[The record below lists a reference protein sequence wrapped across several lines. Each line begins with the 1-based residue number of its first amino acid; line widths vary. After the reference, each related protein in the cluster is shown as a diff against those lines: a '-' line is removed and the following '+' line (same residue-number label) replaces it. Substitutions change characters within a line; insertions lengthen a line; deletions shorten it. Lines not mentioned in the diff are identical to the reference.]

1 MAITKRQLMERVN
14 YLGGSDCSA
23 IMGLSHWQ
31 TPLGV
36 FMAKVFPDHDDSENR
51 IGGKN
56 EAAYWGNKLED
67 KVAEAFA
74 EETGKKVYR
83 VKETLIHPYYDF
95 IRANIDRR
103 VIGEDAILE
112 CKTASSFKAKEWEGE
127 EIPIEYILQVQHYLA
142 VTGKDK
148 AYFACLIGGQKFVWK
163 EIQRDDDLIK
173 AIIAAEVNFW
183 NNFVL
188 TKEPPMVT
196 GSERDSDLLE
206 RLYPDARPESSISLP
221 IGYEEMITIREELQ
235 EKAKEVETKIMEIE
249 NRIMAELKDNEAG
262 QAGKYLVTWKNQTR
276 TSVDS
281 KKLKEL
287 HPGIFQAIQ
296 RVNTFRA
303 LRFKEINQEVK

>member
-127 EIPIEYILQVQHYLA
+127 EIPIEYILQVMHYLA
-142 VTGKDK
+142 VSGKEK
-148 AYFACLIGGQKFVWK
+148 GYLAVLIGGQRFIMK
-163 EIQRDDDLIK
+163 EVDRDEEMIQNLIGK
-173 AIIAAEVNFW
+173 EVEFW
-183 NNFVL
+183 NDHIL
-188 TKEPPMVT
+188 KKEPPAVM
-196 GSERDSDLLE
+196 GSDRDGNLLLK
-206 RLYPDARPESSISLP
+206 LYPEATPQSSIELP
-221 IGYEEMITIREELQ
+221 EKFEDMILR
-235 EKAKEVETKIMEIE
+235 
-249 NRIMAELKDNEAG
+249 RAELIKTGNDFDEKIIEIDNQIKAELG
-262 QAGKYLVTWKNQTR
+262 KMETGKAGKYLITWKNQSR
-276 TSVDS
+276 VSIDGKALKDKYPDVFQSVQKS
-281 KKLKEL
+281 NSFRVLRISEAKE
-287 HPGIFQAIQ
+287 
-296 RVNTFRA
+296 N
-303 LRFKEINQEVK
+303 